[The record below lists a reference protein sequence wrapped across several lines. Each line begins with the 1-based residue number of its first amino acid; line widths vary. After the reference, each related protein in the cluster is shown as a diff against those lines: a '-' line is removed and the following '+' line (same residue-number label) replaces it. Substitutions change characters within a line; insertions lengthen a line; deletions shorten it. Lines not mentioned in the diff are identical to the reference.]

1 MANKN
6 YVSGRRF
13 EYAVKKE
20 LEKRGWIAIRS
31 AGSHSPFD
39 IIAIKGGKILLL
51 QLKHYK
57 NGIMPLNEYKKE
69 MMKLFK
75 LNIAKT
81 LKPLLAIIQDK
92 KGLQKAINIT
102 KNNKKERKISNEEA
116 QKTSQELQGIF
127 TPEEIKKYELRIGGN
142 DDK

>member
-1 MANKN
+1 MVNKN

-39 IIAIKGGKILLL
+39 IIGIKGSKILLL

-57 NGIMPLNEYKKE
+57 NGVMPPNEYKKE
-69 MMKLFK
+69 VMKLFK
-75 LNIAKT
+75 LNIARRLEPT
-81 LKPLLAIIQDK
+81 LAIIQNK
-92 KGLQKAINIT
+92 EGLRKAL
-102 KNNKKERKISNEEA
+102 KWGDS
-116 QKTSQELQGIF
+116 
-127 TPEEIKKYELRIGGN
+127 